1 MRKKIFECTLL
12 FYENIFLVNY
22 TTKKKLVFSYEL
34 WIFFFLKDGG
44 LDFLSFFIFCH
55 NSCWFSL
62 SFIFSFCASITWPR
76 LVFIVVIVFC
86 GFKLSHMSSWI
97 SLYVKSHQTYAWLQL
112 TSKVLDF
119 LFQLV
124 EKTSMFYQIQAT
136 VITLSCRCTG
146 TMHSSFLEIF
156 VQSFSFDHIFSYDSV
171 IHRICF
177 ARKYIKIMLLKKF
190 IFNISTL
197 IFWTCHANCVEK
209 KSILVGHGIVL

>member
-1 MRKKIFECTLL
+1 
-12 FYENIFLVNY
+12 
-22 TTKKKLVFSYEL
+22 
-34 WIFFFLKDGG
+34 
-44 LDFLSFFIFCH
+44 
-55 NSCWFSL
+55 
-62 SFIFSFCASITWPR
+62 
-76 LVFIVVIVFC
+76 
-86 GFKLSHMSSWI
+86 MSSWI

-197 IFWTCHANCVEK
+197 IF
-209 KSILVGHGIVL
+209 